1 MDVSGLTDQQLEQ
14 NIQTLRQLIEVG
26 SSDAKL
32 PGRLK
37 LLEHEL
43 QARRMVAALGDAQLQ
58 ATLARCDSP
67 QLRGDARSLV
77 LVRLIEAEMGRRGLV
92 AGAVDESAETSDSDF
107 ADADEELLAAVSTA
121 SVRPARRRKKS
132 SPMASVLMTCA
143 VVAGVVIGLYFLLET
158 RIDSVLKDKN
168 QPTADNTTPTP
179 KSKTAGKDNQ
189 FVDAA
194 VVAPLPA
201 AIAVA
206 TPETPGIPGAPAED
220 GMDFNISPD
229 SALATARSAKI
240 KTGSRFGKDEGTLE
254 DTKIAD
260 LPEDPAVIAARMEAE
275 RIKAE
280 QEAEKKEA
288 ARIAELRKN
297 WLNLT
302 PVVADVKASASNVDK
317 IVQAMWKRENVK
329 PRQKIDDVAFMRRA
343 YLDVVGRIPVFDEAE
358 DFIKSQDPKK
368 RQKLIEKLVD
378 SEGFVS
384 HSFNLW
390 ADQLRMETHSTKDPR
405 GDYARWL
412 KTAIRKNMPYDKMV
426 YELLTSGG
434 NVTRDNGAAGYYL
447 RDEDQINELVSNT
460 SQVFLGI
467 QIGCAQCHDH
477 AFDKWTQHDF
487 YRMASFWSEV
497 ETNPKIDY
505 GMSGR
510 NQDVR
515 AEFAK
520 AFADEDER
528 ARAMQR
534 YQRWVRDATMTT
546 YENKGRQLRLPREY
560 KYEDGKPNQ
569 VVTRRVLFGKTV
581 EMLPDETP
589 RQFIARWITSKDNPM
604 FAKVAVNRIW
614 SQLMGYPIAETVDNW
629 TDRTKVIDEEL
640 MHYLTQEL
648 IAGNFDLKRFYK
660 VLLNSDVYLLD
671 SAGPFIEQK
680 DYKAQAYVVRR
691 MSSEQIWDSF
701 VSLVNP
707 DPDSYVAPLGER
719 DGRYDGDIPAISVLT
734 VDPTNVELGVT
745 LAKLGTPNDDQIR
758 KEAQK
763 NPTLKQAHDKASAA
777 MEDEYGEVRSLDEWY
792 EKGRAKNRRKGAPAD
807 PKAAQAE
814 MKQNQQ
820 IIRMARASNVKSPQ
834 PPGSFLREFGQ
845 SPRISVGGSRSEPT
859 VPQVLTLLNGM
870 VANVLL
876 NPHTALRHNMAEAG
890 SARDRV
896 RVAYLSILSRY
907 PSSAEYTIGMR
918 EINANKDEGY
928 QNLIWALVNSREFIF
943 QH

>member
-14 NIQTLRQLIEVG
+14 NIQTLRQLVEMG
-26 SSDAKL
+26 ASDPKL
-32 PGRLK
+32 PGRLS

-43 QARRMVAALGDAQLQ
+43 QARQMVAALGDAQLQ

-67 QLRGDARSLV
+67 QLRGDARALV
-77 LVRLIEAEMGRRGLV
+77 LVRLIQAEMTRRGLV
-92 AGAVDESAETSDSDF
+92 AGEAVEAAETSDSDY
-107 ADADEELLAAVSTA
+107 AEADEELLAAVSATP
-121 SVRPARRRKKS
+121 SVRPSRRRKKS
-132 SPMASVLMTCA
+132 SALATVLMASATVGA
-143 VVAGVVIGLYFLLET
+143 VVVGIYFLLET
-158 RIDSVLKDKN
+158 RIDDVLKNNKQAAAAN
-168 QPTADNTTPTP
+168 STPAVKGP
-179 KSKTAGKDNQ
+179 AAKKDNQ

-194 VVAPLPA
+194 AVTPP
-201 AIAVA
+201 VA
-206 TPETPGIPGAPAED
+206 TLTPGSTGAPAGGGD
-220 GMDFNISPD
+220 GMDFNVSPD
-229 SALATARSAKI
+229 SAMAAARSSKV
-240 KTGSRFGKDEGTLE
+240 KTGSRFGKDEGTVE

-280 QEAEKKEA
+280 EEAEKKEA

-297 WLNLT
+297 WQNLT
-302 PVVADVKASASNVDK
+302 PVVADVKASAANVDK
-317 IVQAMWKRENVK
+317 IVQAMWKRENIK
-329 PRQKIDDVAFMRRA
+329 PRKKIDDVGFMRRA
-343 YLDVVGRIPVFDEAE
+343 YLDVVGRIPTFDEAE
-358 DFIKSQDPKK
+358 EFVKSQDPKK
-368 RQKLIEKLVD
+368 RQKLIEKLVE

-405 GDYARWL
+405 GDYARWV
-412 KTAIRKNMPYDKMV
+412 KAAIRKNMPYDKMV

-447 RDEDQINELVSNT
+447 RDEDQIMELVSNT

-477 AFDKWTQHDF
+477 AFDKWTQHD
-487 YRMASFWSEV
+487 YYKMASYWSEV

-515 AEFAK
+515 AEFTK

-528 ARAMQR
+528 AQAMQR

-569 VVTRRVLFGKTV
+569 VVARRVLFGKAV
-581 EMLPDETP
+581 EMLPNETP

-604 FAKVAVNRIW
+604 FAKVAANRIW
-614 SQLMGYPIAETVDNW
+614 AQLMGYPVAETVDNW

-640 MHYLTQEL
+640 MHYLSQEL

-660 VLLNSDVYLLD
+660 VLLNSEVYLLD

-680 DYKAQAYVVRR
+680 DYKAQAYIVRR
-691 MSSEQIWDSF
+691 MTSEQIWDSF
-701 VSLVNP
+701 VALVNP
-707 DPDSYVAPLGER
+707 DPDSYIAPLGER

-758 KEAQK
+758 KAAEK
-763 NPTLKQAHDKASAA
+763 NPALKQAHDKASAA
-777 MEDEYGEVRSLDEWY
+777 LEDEYGEARSLDQWY
-792 EKGRAKNRRKGAPAD
+792 EKGRKKDRQKGPPAD
-807 PKAAQAE
+807 PKAAQAL

-845 SPRISVGGSRSEPT
+845 SPRISVGGGRSEPT

-876 NPHTALRHNMAEAG
+876 NPHTALRHNMAEANT
-890 SARDRV
+890 ARDRV

-918 EINANKDEGY
+918 EINANKDDGY